1 MLDIANYDK
10 KNPSNSMVEV
20 IPEHPKNVLKGVNCY
35 GGKMVVLSMENAVDK
50 LKVFDFNVPS
60 KFLHEI

>member
-1 MLDIANYDK
+1 MLDISNYDK

-35 GGKMVVLSMENAVDK
+35 GGKMVVNYMESAVDK
-50 LKVFDFNVPS
+50 LKVYDFNVPS
-60 KFLHEI
+60 NFLREI